1 MALKVLKIAKY
12 AALGLVGAVALILV
26 IGVFV
31 MWLWNW
37 LMPDIFGLKT
47 ITIWQA
53 WGLLLLAH
61 LLLGSGRIGLKRG

>member
-1 MALKVLKIAKY
+1 MAIKVLRIAKY
-12 AALGLVGAVALILV
+12 AFLGLIGAVALILV

-37 LMPDIFGLKT
+37 LMPDIFGLKA

-61 LLLGSGRIGLKRG
+61 LLLGAGHHTRRG